1 MSKEITFM
9 RKDLFTS
16 QAMDEAIQFLTP
28 LFANDSEIFKEMIA
42 SGQARLEG
50 KSFTYIDDTKNKK
63 SYRIMG
69 NCIGPVIYIRDIFDL
84 ENN

>member
-9 RKDLFTS
+9 RKDLFTP
-16 QAMDEAIQFLTP
+16 QIMEEAIQFLTP
-28 LFANDSEIFKEMIA
+28 LFANDSEIFKEMIT

-50 KSFTYIDDTKNKK
+50 KSFTIIDDTKNKK

-69 NCIGPVIYIRDIFDL
+69 NCIGPVIYVRDILDL
-84 ENN
+84 QNS